1 MGAPRW
7 LKLRIHRSS
16 AGSDKD
22 RVSDWRRRGR
32 ARFSPL
38 LARGRLLVAD
48 AAAPWLWAALADA
61 QRARWLE
68 GVLGDKADRW
78 RFPVPMRVGCLA
90 LSSAVGRGDDGAG
103 AALASEVTAGG
114 GRGSKLD
121 TSSSLPS
128 AST

>member
-48 AAAPWLWAALADA
+48 VAAPWLWAALADA

-68 GVLGDKADRW
+68 GVLGDKANRW
-78 RFPVPMRVGCLA
+78 RFPVPMCCLA

-128 AST
+128 ASP